1 MHLFKNNIFYQVL
14 SIIQG
19 ELEKKERLLS
29 IAQKA
34 NIVIVVNGMR
44 VYVTLLDHIG

>member
-1 MHLFKNNIFYQVL
+1 
-14 SIIQG
+14 
-19 ELEKKERLLS
+19 LLS

-44 VYVTLLDHIG
+44 VYVTLLDHIGWTRTMFSNCMDA